1 MFGKESLF
9 TFEETKK
16 EKESD
21 SKIFIEN
28 SKLISGMNCKMI
40 YKSNFIPK
48 DERNKLYS
56 NLLNT
61 IEFKDRKIDGKV
73 KLNRATAV
81 FGDQTDFETIPKIWG
96 DGIEVKIF
104 PTELK
109 KIRDEISNIT
119 GAKYNICLCNF
130 YANGKKTIG
139 YHSDREENGS
149 ISNIA
154 SISLGAE
161 RKFIFREK
169 NSEKTFEFTLENGS
183 LIVMGDKCQERY
195 EHAIMKDENLK
206 EGRINLTF
214 RLFDVKRYSIF
225 DKKNDNQ
232 Y

>member
-1 MFGKESLF
+1 MNLKFVKTTSE
-9 TFEETKK
+9 K
-16 EKESD
+16 EKEL
-21 SKIFIEN
+21 KAYKEN
-28 SKLISGMNCKMI
+28 LKLISGMNCKII
-40 YKSNFIPK
+40 YKSDFIPK
-48 DERNKLYS
+48 EERNKLY
-56 NLLNT
+56 NLFLNT
-61 IEFKDRKIDGKV
+61 FDFKDRKVGGTI

-96 DGIEVKIF
+96 DGIEVKLF
-104 PTELK
+104 TTELK
-109 KIRDEISNIT
+109 NIRDQISKIT

-139 YHSDREENGS
+139 FHSDREENGS

-169 NSEKTFEFTLENGS
+169 YSEKTFEFTLENGS

-195 EHAIMKDENLK
+195 EHAILRDDNLK

-225 DKKNDNQ
+225 EKKKSE